1 MGCPAQRAVRE
12 AGGSEVFAWVERKRR
27 LRHAGRSGATRRLDV
42 VQIQHLYR
50 IEKHLCE
57 AKAGPAGRQA
67 ARASQSSMITER
79 IHRALTHMKLSPLHL
94 PQSAMGKAIDYTLA
108 LWPML
113 LVYLDGGR
121 IEIGRVE
128 NRRGDCRR
136 RELLLPAVFT
146 VIVPVPQSLPWFRFL
161 FPLLE
166 PDVQISRIRLS
177 SPTFRPSHSTGQHD
191 SLAA

>member
-1 MGCPAQRAVRE
+1 M
-12 AGGSEVFAWVERKRR
+12 
-27 LRHAGRSGATRRLDV
+27 L

-57 AKAGPAGRQA
+57 AKAGPARRQA

-94 PQSAMGKAIDYTLA
+94 PQSAMGKAIDYTLP

-121 IEIGRVE
+121 IEIDRVE

-136 RELLLPAVFT
+136 RELLLPAVFHRNSAGAS
-146 VIVPVPQSLPWFRFL
+146 VSALVPFPVPAPRTGRVD
-161 FPLLE
+161 FPHPAPI
-166 PDVQISRIRLS
+166 PDFSAFAFDRSTRLS
-177 SPTFRPSHSTGQHD
+177 GSLKRPSFS
-191 SLAA
+191 